1 MKDKDGQHLMT
12 PGISKMENPANERED
27 ISNNIMEE
35 NFPEV
40 NKEWDLQ
47 VERKHWIPGN
57 FDFEYDIKVFSS

>member
-12 PGISKMENPANERED
+12 PDISKMENPANERED

-40 NKEWDLQ
+40 NKE
-47 VERKHWIPGN
+47 
-57 FDFEYDIKVFSS
+57 